1 MIAFFNSWGRPPK
14 DKKNR
19 KPCYAIGC
27 IIVSVG
33 THALG
38 KDAAYNAEKG
48 AGPQSPNPFPSVPG
62 SLIILYRPNRVTVP
76 EMQSLP
82 QTAAR
87 EPVTCGAGA
96 RVLQTPELQ
105 VYHRLRRGNQSRAA
119 REPVSRKFPKFKFT
133 TDCGAGTSHMRRG
146 NPCPASSRNASLP
159 QTAAREPVT

>member
-62 SLIILYRPNRVTVP
+62 SLIILYRPKRVRVP
-76 EMQSLP
+76 
-82 QTAAR
+82 A
-87 EPVTCGAGA
+87 
-96 RVLQTPELQ
+96 LQ
-105 VYHRLRRGNQSRAA
+105 VYQ
-119 REPVSRKFPKFKFT
+119 
-133 TDCGAGTSHMRRG
+133 
-146 NPCPASSRNASLP
+146 LP
-159 QTAAREPVT
+159 